1 MISTLLRTAVAVG
14 ACLVLTTSLAGQQV
28 PVDWDPA
35 RLQVTRAELRDLL
48 DQYQSIIESAAYSE
62 GIREQARRNA
72 QRIQNRLEEGDFRV
86 GDRITLRIEGQPE
99 LISPSVSESVQSLFP
114 NTLIV
119 EPGPAVIIEG
129 MDPIS
134 LEGVLRSELQAHMTE
149 ELSRYV
155 RDPDVT
161 AQALIRLSVEEAV
174 ANPGFYTFRSDMLLG
189 DVLMAAGGP
198 AGGSNLEQIEIRR
211 GEEVLLQDEEVQ
223 EALAEGRSLD
233 QLGLRAGDR
242 IQVPAESQ
250 SFWQRQVIRWGVII
264 VSTTVL
270 GIRLF

>member
-1 MISTLLRTAVAVG
+1 VAAG
-14 ACLVLTTSLAGQQV
+14 ACLVLSTSLAGQQV

-35 RLQVTRAELRDLL
+35 RLQVTRAELEDLL
-48 DQYQSIIESAAYSE
+48 NQYQSIIESAAYSE
-62 GIREQARRNA
+62 GIREQARRSA
-72 QRIQNRLEEGDFRV
+72 RRIEHRLEEGDFRV

-99 LISPSVSESVQSLFP
+99 LISPSIDESVQSLFP

-149 ELSRYV
+149 ELSRYI
-155 RDPDVT
+155 RDPEVS

-174 ANPGFYTFRSDMLLG
+174 ANPGFYTFRADMLLG

-198 AGGSNLEQIEIRR
+198 AEASNLEEIEIRR
-211 GEEVLLQDEEVQ
+211 GEEVLMQDENVQ

-242 IQVPAESQ
+242 IQVPAEEPNT
-250 SFWQRQVIRWGVII
+250 WVPTVVRWGAII
-264 VSTTVL
+264 VSTAVL